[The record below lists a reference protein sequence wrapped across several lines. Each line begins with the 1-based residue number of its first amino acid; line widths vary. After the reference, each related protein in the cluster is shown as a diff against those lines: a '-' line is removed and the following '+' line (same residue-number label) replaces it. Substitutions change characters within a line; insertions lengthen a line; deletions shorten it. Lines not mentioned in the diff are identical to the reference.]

1 MKKRPPIVNSY
12 WRPFFLGPEI
22 WQGYKIETGI
32 NLGEVSLLIDGWP
45 TTDQPKPNK
54 LRL

>member
-1 MKKRPPIVNSY
+1 MPGKGFFIYKSCKK
-12 WRPFFLGPEI
+12 
-22 WQGYKIETGI
+22 KTGI

-54 LRL
+54 L